1 MALSPKILIVDDEL
15 GMCESLRK
23 LLKLNGK
30 GYEVYTAGSG
40 AKARSILQDHK
51 FDVALL
57 DMVMPDTDGHQLMDL
72 INQKNPETD
81 IIIITGNA
89 SLDFAIGALK
99 RGAYDYVRKPFEFDE
114 LFMRIENALKQKQLE
129 KQNKIINAQLEW
141 SESRYR
147 RLVEN
152 SPDIIY
158 ALDEAGNFTF
168 ISNAAERL
176 LCMDRQDL
184 ISKHYNTIIHEEDH
198 EKAKWFFNERRTG
211 ERSTTGVELRLI
223 CSEECGEPKSYEV
236 RHLTIELKSTGIYDK
251 DILDSSKKFLGTY
264 GIARDI
270 SDRKRLETQLRHA
283 QKMEAVGALAGGV
296 AHDFNNLLM
305 GIQGYA
311 SLMLL
316 KTDPQHSHYKN
327 LNSIEQLV
335 QNGADLTKQLL
346 GFARDGKYD
355 VKSTN
360 MNEIARDTI
369 RMFGRTKKE
378 ISIYEEYQEAIWP
391 VEVDQGQLQQV
402 LLNIFVNAGQAMFGG
417 GDLTLATKNVILG
430 AQDAQAFG
438 LPPARYVRTSVSDT
452 GVGINEETRQR
463 IFEPF
468 FTTKEF
474 GHGTGLGLA
483 SAYGIIQNHQGT
495 IAVDSQVDEGTTFHI
510 YLPASQKGIKG
521 EKPFFEYDHN
531 GPQTVLLV
539 DDEDFILKVGSQIL
553 QELGYTVMT
562 ACSGKEAL
570 EIYSANRDKIDVVV
584 LDMIMPG
591 MGGGETYDSIKALKL
606 DVKVLL
612 SSGYSIIG
620 EASAILNRG
629 CQGFIQKPFTIKSFS
644 EKLREILDGENTPMY
659 QNLLIH

>member
-1 MALSPKILIVDDEL
+1 MAFSPKILIVDDEPR
-15 GMCESLRK
+15 MCESLRM
-23 LLKLNGK
+23 LFGRK
-30 GYEVYTAGSG
+30 GYEVCTAGSG
-40 AKARSILQDHK
+40 AEARSILQDRQ

-57 DMVMPDTDGHQLMDL
+57 DMVMPDTNGHQLMDL
-72 INQKNPETD
+72 INQKSPDTD
-81 IIIITGNA
+81 VIIITGNA
-89 SLDFAIGALK
+89 SLEFAIGALK
-99 RGAYDYVRKPFEFDE
+99 RGAYDYVRKPFEFEE
-114 LFMRIENALKQKQLE
+114 LLATVENALNQKRLKRE
-129 KQNKIINAQLEW
+129 NKIIHEKLEW

-176 LCMDRQDL
+176 LCVDRQQL
-184 ISKHYNTIIHEEDH
+184 ISKHYSTIIHEDDQ

-211 ERSTTGVELRLI
+211 ERSTTGVELKLI
-223 CSEECGEPKSYEV
+223 SSEECGEPKSYEV

-251 DILDSSKKFLGTY
+251 NVSDRSKKFLGTY
-264 GIARDI
+264 GVARDI

-283 QKMEAVGALAGGV
+283 QKMEAIGTLAGGI

-305 GIQGYA
+305 GVQGYA

-316 KTDPQHSHYKN
+316 KTDREHPHYKN
-327 LNSIEQLV
+327 LNSIEKLV

-378 ISIYEEYQEAIWP
+378 ISIYEEYEQAIWP
-391 VEVDQGQLQQV
+391 VEADQGQLQQV
-402 LLNIFVNAGQAMFGG
+402 LLNIFVNAGQAMHGG
-417 GDLTLATKNVILG
+417 GDLTLVTKNVTLG
-430 AQDAQAFG
+430 AQDTKVFG

-452 GVGINEETRQR
+452 GVGIDQGTRQR

-495 IAVDSQVDEGTTFHI
+495 IDVDSQVGEGTTFHI
-510 YLPASQKGIKG
+510 YLPASEKVIKD

-531 GPQTVLLV
+531 GPETVLLV

-553 QELGYTVMT
+553 QELGYTVLT
-562 ACSGKEAL
+562 AGSGREAL
-570 EIYSANRDKIDVVV
+570 EIYTANRDKIDVVI

-612 SSGYSIIG
+612 SSGYSIMG

-629 CQGFIQKPFTIKSFS
+629 CQGFIQKPFTVKSFS
-644 EKLREILDGENTPMY
+644 EKLREILNGENNSMY
-659 QNLLIH
+659 QSLPAQ

>member
-1 MALSPKILIVDDEL
+1 MAFLPKILIVDDEPK
-15 GMCESLRK
+15 MCESLRR
-23 LLKLNGK
+23 LLGVKD
-30 GYEVYTAGSG
+30 YEVYTAASG
-40 AKARSILQDHK
+40 AEARAILQDRQ
-51 FDVALL
+51 FDVALV

-72 INQKNPETD
+72 ISQKDPDTD
-81 IIIITGNA
+81 VIVITGDT
-89 SLDFAIGALK
+89 SLEFAIGALK
-99 RGAYDYVRKPFEFDE
+99 RGAYDYLRKPFEFE
-114 LFMRIENALKQKQLE
+114 KLLATVENALEQKRLKKE
-129 KQNKIINAQLEW
+129 NELINAKLEW
-141 SESRYR
+141 SESRYG
-147 RLVEN
+147 RLVES

-168 ISNAAERL
+168 ISNAVERL
-176 LCMDRQDL
+176 LCMNREDL
-184 ISKHYNTIIHEEDH
+184 ISRHYNTIIHEEDR

-223 CSEECGEPKSYEV
+223 SSEACGESKSFEV
-236 RHLTIELKSTGIYDK
+236 RHLTIELKSTGVYDR
-251 DILDSSKKFLGTY
+251 DVADSSKKFLGTY
-264 GIARDI
+264 GVARDI

-283 QKMEAVGALAGGV
+283 QKMEAVGTLAGGI

-316 KTDPQHSHYKN
+316 KTDREHPNYKN

-346 GFARDGKYD
+346 GIARDGKYD

-378 ISIYEEYQEAIWP
+378 ISIYEEYEEAIWP

-417 GDLTLATKNVILG
+417 GDLTLVTKNLILG
-430 AQDAQAFG
+430 AQDARVLG
-438 LPPARYVRTSVSDT
+438 LPPAKYVRISVSDT
-452 GVGINEETRQR
+452 GVGIDEGTRQR

-495 IAVDSQVDEGTTFHI
+495 IVVDSQVGEGTTFHI
-510 YLPASQKGIKG
+510 YLPASEKGIKG
-521 EKPFFEYDHN
+521 EKLFFGYDHN
-531 GPQTVLLV
+531 DPQTVLLV
-539 DDEDFILKVGSQIL
+539 DDEDVILKVGSQIL
-553 QELGYTVMT
+553 QELGYTVLT
-562 ACSGKEAL
+562 AGSGREAL
-570 EIYSANRDKIDVVV
+570 EIYSAYRDKIDIVV

-644 EKLREILDGENTPMY
+644 EKLREILDGENNSGY
-659 QNLLIH
+659 QQLLAQ

>member
-1 MALSPKILIVDDEL
+1 MVFSPKILIVDDEPR
-15 GMCESLRK
+15 MCESLRM
-23 LLKLNGK
+23 LLGGK
-30 GYEVYTAGSG
+30 GYEVYTAGTG
-40 AKARSILQDHK
+40 KQARAILQDRQ
-51 FDVALL
+51 FDVALV

-72 INQKNPETD
+72 INQKNPDTD
-81 IIIITGNA
+81 VIVITGDA
-89 SLDFAIGALK
+89 SLEFAIGALK
-99 RGAYDYVRKPFEFDE
+99 RGAYDYVRKPFEFEE
-114 LFMRIENALKQKQLE
+114 LLATVENALQQKRLKRE
-129 KQNKIINAQLEW
+129 NEIINEKLEW

-158 ALDEAGNFTF
+158 ALDDAGNFTF

-176 LCMDRQDL
+176 LCMDRQQL
-184 ISKHYNTIIHEEDH
+184 IAKHYNTIIHEDDQ

-211 ERSTTGVELRLI
+211 ERSTKGVELRLI
-223 CSEECGEPKSYEV
+223 SSEACGEPKSYEV
-236 RHLTIELKSTGIYDK
+236 RHMTIELKSTGIYDK
-251 DILDSSKKFLGTY
+251 DITDSSKKFLGTY

-283 QKMEAVGALAGGV
+283 QKMEAVGTLAGGI

-316 KTDPQHSHYKN
+316 KTDPEHPNYKN
-327 LNSIEQLV
+327 LNNIEQLV

-369 RMFGRTKKE
+369 RMFGRTRKE
-378 ISIYEEYQEAIWP
+378 ISIYEEYEEAIWP

-402 LLNIFVNAGQAMFGG
+402 LLNMFVNAGQAMSGG
-417 GDLTLATKNVILG
+417 GDLTLVTKNVFLE
-430 AQDAQAFG
+430 AQDAKEFG
-438 LPPARYVRTSVSDT
+438 LPPAGYVRISVSDT
-452 GVGINEETRQR
+452 GQGIDEGTRQR

-495 IAVDSQVDEGTTFHI
+495 IAVDSQLDEGTTFHI
-510 YLPASQKGIKG
+510 YLPASEKVRKD
-521 EKPFFEYDHN
+521 EKPFFEYNHN

-553 QELGYTVMT
+553 QELGYRVLT
-562 ACSGKEAL
+562 AGSGREAL
-570 EIYSANRDKIDVVV
+570 EIYSANRDKIDIVV
-584 LDMIMPG
+584 LDMIMPS

-612 SSGYSIIG
+612 SSGYSIMG

-629 CQGFIQKPFTIKSFS
+629 CQGFIQKPFTMKSFS
-644 EKLREILDGENTPMY
+644 EKLREILDGENNSKH
-659 QNLLIH
+659 QNLLLH

>member
-1 MALSPKILIVDDEL
+1 MALSPKILIVDDESR
-15 GMCESLRK
+15 MCESLRM
-23 LLKLNGK
+23 LLNGK
-30 GYEVYTAGSG
+30 GFEVYTACSG
-40 AKARSILQDHK
+40 AEARAILQNRQ

-57 DMVMPDTDGHQLMDL
+57 DMVIPDTDGHQLMDL
-72 INQKNPETD
+72 INQKNPDTD
-81 IIIITGNA
+81 IIIITGNT
-89 SLDFAIGALK
+89 SLEFAIGALK
-99 RGAYDYVRKPFEFDE
+99 RGAYDYVRKPFEFEE
-114 LFMRIENALKQKQLE
+114 LLTTVENALKQKQLE

-147 RLVEN
+147 RLVES

-158 ALDEAGNFTF
+158 ALDEDGNFTF

-184 ISKHYNTIIHEEDH
+184 IAKHYNTIIHEEDQ

-223 CSEECGEPKSYEV
+223 SSEECGEPKSYEV
-236 RHLTIELKSTGIYDK
+236 RHLTIELKSTGIYDR
-251 DILDSSKKFLGTY
+251 DVADSSKQFLGTY
-264 GIARDI
+264 GVARDI

-283 QKMEAVGALAGGV
+283 QKMEAVGTLAGGI

-316 KTDPQHSHYKN
+316 KTNLEHPHYKN

-346 GFARDGKYD
+346 GFARDGKYH
-355 VKSTN
+355 VKTTD
-360 MNEIARDTI
+360 MNEVTQDTL

-378 ISIYEEYQEAIWP
+378 ISIYEKYEENIWS
-391 VEVDQGQLQQV
+391 VEVDQGQLKQV
-402 LLNIFVNAGQAMFGG
+402 LLNIFVNAGHAMPGG
-417 GDLTLATKNVILG
+417 GDLTLVTKNVILG
-430 AQDAQAFG
+430 AQDARALG
-438 LPPARYVRTSVSDT
+438 LPPARYVRTSASDT

-483 SAYGIIQNHQGT
+483 SAYGIIQNHHGT
-495 IAVDSQVDEGTTFHI
+495 IDVNSRMDEGTTFHI
-510 YLPASQKGIKG
+510 YLPASQKVRKVV
-521 EKPFFEYDHN
+521 KPVFGHHHN
-531 GPQTVLLV
+531 GPETVLLV
-539 DDEDFILKVGSQIL
+539 DDEDVILKVGSQIL

-562 ACSGKEAL
+562 ASSGKEAL
-570 EIYSANRDKIDVVV
+570 EIYSANRDKIDIVV

-612 SSGYSIIG
+612 SSGYSIMG
-620 EASAILNRG
+620 EASAILDRG
-629 CQGFIQKPFTIKSFS
+629 CQGFIQKPFTVKSFS
-644 EKLREILDGENTPMY
+644 EKLREILNGENTRML
-659 QNLLIH
+659 QNSRLH

>member
-1 MALSPKILIVDDEL
+1 MALSPKILIVDDEYR
-15 GMCESLRK
+15 MCESLRM
-23 LLKLNGK
+23 LLSGK
-30 GYEVYTAGSG
+30 GFEVYTAGSG
-40 AKARSILQDHK
+40 VEARAILQDRK

-57 DMVMPDTDGHQLMDL
+57 DMVIPDTDGHQLMDL
-72 INQKNPETD
+72 INQKNPDTD
-81 IIIITGNA
+81 IIIITGNT
-89 SLDFAIGALK
+89 SLEFAIGALK
-99 RGAYDYVRKPFEFDE
+99 RGAYDYVRKPFEFEE
-114 LFMRIENALKQKQLE
+114 LLATVENALKQKRLKKE
-129 KQNKIINAQLEW
+129 NEIINAKLEW
-141 SESRYR
+141 SEIRYR
-147 RLVEN
+147 RLVES

-168 ISNAAERL
+168 INNAAERL

-184 ISKHYNTIIHEEDH
+184 ISKHYNTIIHGEDQ

-223 CSEECGEPKSYEV
+223 SSEECGEPKSYEV
-236 RHLTIELKSTGIYDK
+236 RHLTIELKSTGIYDR
-251 DILDSSKKFLGTY
+251 DVADRSKQFLGTY
-264 GIARDI
+264 GVARDI

-283 QKMEAVGALAGGV
+283 QKMEAVGTLAGGI

-316 KTDPQHSHYKN
+316 KTNPQHPHYKN
-327 LNSIEQLV
+327 LNGIEQLV

-346 GFARDGKYD
+346 GFARDGKYH
-355 VKSTN
+355 VKTTD
-360 MNEIARDTI
+360 MNEVARDTI

-378 ISIYEEYQEAIWP
+378 ISIYEEYEKNIWS
-391 VEVDQGQLQQV
+391 VEVDQGQLKQV
-402 LLNIFVNAGQAMFGG
+402 LLNIFVNAGHAMPGG
-417 GDLTLATKNVILG
+417 GDLTLVTKNVILG
-430 AQDAQAFG
+430 AQDAQSLG

-495 IAVDSQVDEGTTFHI
+495 IDVDSQMEEGTTFHI
-510 YLPASQKGIKG
+510 YLPASQKIRKVV
-521 EKPFFEYDHN
+521 KPDFEHHHN
-531 GPQTVLLV
+531 GPETVLLV
-539 DDEDFILKVGSQIL
+539 DDEDVILKVGSQIL

-562 ACSGKEAL
+562 AGSGKEAL
-570 EIYSANRDKIDVVV
+570 EIYSANRDKIDIVV

-612 SSGYSIIG
+612 SSGYSIMG
-620 EASAILNRG
+620 EASAILDRG
-629 CQGFIQKPFTIKSFS
+629 CQGFIQKPFTVKSFS
-644 EKLREILDGENTPMY
+644 EKLREILNGENTPMY
-659 QNLLIH
+659 QSSQLH

>member
-1 MALSPKILIVDDEL
+1 MAFSPKILIVDDEPR
-15 GMCESLRK
+15 MCESLRM
-23 LLKLNGK
+23 LLGGN

-40 AKARSILQDHK
+40 AEARTIMQDRQ
-51 FDVALL
+51 FDVALV

-72 INQKNPETD
+72 INQKDPDTD
-81 IIIITGNA
+81 VIVITGDT
-89 SLDFAIGALK
+89 SLEFAIGALK
-99 RGAYDYVRKPFEFDE
+99 RGAYDYVRKPFELEE
-114 LFMRIENALKQKQLE
+114 LLTTVENALKQKRLKRE
-129 KQNKIINAQLEW
+129 NEIIHKKLEW

-158 ALDEAGNFTF
+158 ALDEDGNFTF

-176 LCMDRQDL
+176 LCVDRQHL
-184 ISKHYNTIIHEEDH
+184 ISRHYRSIIHEDDQ

-223 CSEECGEPKSYEV
+223 SSEECGKPKSYEV

-251 DILDSSKKFLGTY
+251 DITDSSKKFLGTY

-283 QKMEAVGALAGGV
+283 QKMEAVGALAGGI

-316 KTDPQHSHYKN
+316 KTYPEHPHHKH
-327 LNSIEQLV
+327 LNSVEQLV

-346 GFARDGKYD
+346 GFAKDGKYD

-378 ISIYEEYQEAIWP
+378 ISIYEEYEEAIWP

-402 LLNIFVNAGQAMFGG
+402 LLNIFVNAGQAMLGG
-417 GDLTLATKNVILG
+417 GDITLATKNVILG
-430 AQDAQAFG
+430 AQDAKVFG

-452 GVGINEETRQR
+452 GVGIDMGTRQR

-483 SAYGIIQNHQGT
+483 SAYGIVQNHQGT
-495 IAVDSQVDEGTTFHI
+495 IAVDSQVNEGTTFHI
-510 YLPASQKGIKG
+510 YLPASEKDIKD
-521 EKPFFEYDHN
+521 EKSFFEYDHN

-553 QELGYTVMT
+553 QELGYSVLT
-562 ACSGKEAL
+562 AGSGKEAL
-570 EIYSANRDKIDVVV
+570 EIYTTNRDKIDIVV

-612 SSGYSIIG
+612 SSGYSIMG

-629 CQGFIQKPFTIKSFS
+629 CHGFIQKPFTIKSFS
-644 EKLREILDGENTPMY
+644 EKLREILDRENNSGY
-659 QNLLIH
+659 QNLRIH

>member
-1 MALSPKILIVDDEL
+1 MAFSPKILIVDDEPR
-15 GMCESLRK
+15 MCESLRM
-23 LLKLNGK
+23 LLGGN

-40 AKARSILQDHK
+40 AEARAILQDK
-51 FDVALL
+51 RFDVALL

-72 INQKNPETD
+72 INQKNPDTD
-81 IIIITGNA
+81 VIVITGDT
-89 SLDFAIGALK
+89 SLEFAIGALK
-99 RGAYDYVRKPFEFDE
+99 RGAYDYVRKPFEFEE
-114 LFMRIENALKQKQLE
+114 LLTTVKNALKQKRLKRENEIIHE
-129 KQNKIINAQLEW
+129 KLEW

-158 ALDEAGNFTF
+158 TLDEAGNFTF
-168 ISNAAERL
+168 ISNAAARL
-176 LCMDRQDL
+176 LCVDQQQL
-184 ISKHYNTIIHEEDH
+184 ISKHYNTIVHEDDQ

-223 CSEECGEPKSYEV
+223 SSEGCGEPKSYGV
-236 RHLTIELKSTGIYDK
+236 QHLTVELKSTGIYDK
-251 DILDSSKKFLGTY
+251 NVTDKSKIFLGTY
-264 GIARDI
+264 GVARDI
-270 SDRKRLETQLRHA
+270 SDRKRLETQLLHA
-283 QKMEAVGALAGGV
+283 QKMEAIGTLAGGI

-316 KTDPQHSHYKN
+316 KTDPQHPHFKN

-360 MNEIARDTI
+360 MNELARDTI

-378 ISIYEEYQEAIWP
+378 ISIYEEYEEAIWP

-402 LLNIFVNAGQAMFGG
+402 LLNIFVNAGQAMLGG
-417 GDLTLATKNVILG
+417 GDLTLVTKNVILA
-430 AQDAQAFG
+430 AQDAKSFG
-438 LPPARYVRTSVSDT
+438 LPPARYVRASVSDT
-452 GVGINEETRQR
+452 GVGIDEGTRQR

-483 SAYGIIQNHQGT
+483 SAYGIVQNHQGT

-510 YLPASQKGIKG
+510 YLPASEKGIKD
-521 EKPFFEYDHN
+521 EKSFFEYDHN
-531 GPQTVLLV
+531 DPQTVLLV

-553 QELGYTVMT
+553 QELGYTVLT
-562 ACSGKEAL
+562 AGSGREAL
-570 EIYSANRDKIDVVV
+570 EIYTANRDKIDIVV

-612 SSGYSIIG
+612 SSGYSIMG

-629 CQGFIQKPFTIKSFS
+629 CQGFIQKPFTLKSFS
-644 EKLREILDGENTPMY
+644 EKLREILDGENNSMY
-659 QNLLIH
+659 QDLLTQ

>member
-1 MALSPKILIVDDEL
+1 MVFSPKILIVDDEPRI
-15 GMCESLRK
+15 CESLRM
-23 LLKLNGK
+23 LFGRK
-30 GYEVYTAGSG
+30 GYEVRTAGSG
-40 AKARSILQDHK
+40 AETRAILQDRQ
-51 FDVALL
+51 FDVALV
-57 DMVMPDTDGHQLMDL
+57 DMVMPDTNGHQLMDL
-72 INQKNPETD
+72 INQKCPDTD
-81 IIIITGNA
+81 VIIITGNA
-89 SLDFAIGALK
+89 SLEFAIGALK
-99 RGAYDYVRKPFEFDE
+99 RGAYDYVRKPFEFEE
-114 LFMRIENALKQKQLE
+114 LLTTVENALNQKRLKRENEIIHE
-129 KQNKIINAQLEW
+129 KLEW

-176 LCMDRQDL
+176 LGVDRQQL
-184 ISKHYNTIIHEEDH
+184 ISKHYSTIIHEDDQ
-198 EKAKWFFNERRTG
+198 EKAKCFFNERRTG

-223 CSEECGEPKSYEV
+223 SSEEGRAPKSYEV
-236 RHLTIELKSTGIYDK
+236 RHLTIELKATGIYDK
-251 DILDSSKKFLGTY
+251 DITDSSKKFLGTY

-316 KTDPQHSHYKN
+316 KTDPEHPHYKN

-360 MNEIARDTI
+360 MNEIARETI

-378 ISIYEEYQEAIWP
+378 ISIYEEYEAAIWP

-402 LLNIFVNAGQAMFGG
+402 LLNIFVNASQAMLGG
-417 GDLTLATKNVILG
+417 GDLTLVTKNVILG
-430 AQDAQAFG
+430 THDAKAFG

-452 GVGINEETRQR
+452 GVGIDEETRQR

-495 IAVDSQVDEGTTFHI
+495 IDVDSQVDVGTTFHI
-510 YLPASQKGIKG
+510 YLPASEKIIKD
-521 EKPFFEYDHN
+521 EKPFFEYDLN
-531 GPQTVLLV
+531 DPQTVLLV

-553 QELGYTVMT
+553 RELGYTVLT
-562 ACSGKEAL
+562 AGSGKEAL
-570 EIYSANRDKIDVVV
+570 EIYTANRDKIDIVV
-584 LDMIMPG
+584 LDMIMPD

-612 SSGYSIIG
+612 SSGYSLMG

-629 CQGFIQKPFTIKSFS
+629 CQGFIQKPFTMKSFS
-644 EKLREILDGENTPMY
+644 EKLREILDGENNSMY
-659 QNLLIH
+659 QNLRIQ

>member
-1 MALSPKILIVDDEL
+1 MAFSPKILIVDDEPR
-15 GMCESLRK
+15 MCESLRM
-23 LLKLNGK
+23 LFGRK
-30 GYEVYTAGSG
+30 GYEVCTAGSG
-40 AKARSILQDHK
+40 AEARSILQDIQ

-57 DMVMPDTDGHQLMDL
+57 DMVMPDTNGHQLMDL
-72 INQKNPETD
+72 VNQKSRDTD
-81 IIIITGNA
+81 VIIITGNA
-89 SLDFAIGALK
+89 SLEFAIGALK
-99 RGAYDYVRKPFEFDE
+99 RGAYDYVRKPFEFEE
-114 LFMRIENALKQKQLE
+114 LLATVENALNQKRLKKENEIIHE
-129 KQNKIINAQLEW
+129 KLEW
-141 SESRYR
+141 SEGRYR

-176 LCMDRQDL
+176 LCVDRQQL
-184 ISKHYNTIIHEEDH
+184 ISKHYSTIIHEDDQ

-211 ERSTTGVELRLI
+211 KRSTTGVELKLI
-223 CSEECGEPKSYEV
+223 SSEECGEPKSYEV

-251 DILDSSKKFLGTY
+251 NVSDRSKKFLGTY
-264 GIARDI
+264 GVARDI

-283 QKMEAVGALAGGV
+283 QKMEAIGTLAGGI

-305 GIQGYA
+305 GVQGYA

-316 KTDPQHSHYKN
+316 KTDREHPHYKN
-327 LNSIEQLV
+327 LNSIEKLV

-378 ISIYEEYQEAIWP
+378 ISIYEEYEQAIWP
-391 VEVDQGQLQQV
+391 VEADQGQLQQV
-402 LLNIFVNAGQAMFGG
+402 LLNIFVNAGQAMPGG
-417 GDLTLATKNVILG
+417 GDLTLVTKNVILG
-430 AQDAQAFG
+430 AKDARVFG
-438 LPPARYVRTSVSDT
+438 LPPARYVRTSVTDT
-452 GVGINEETRQR
+452 GVGIDQGTRQR

-495 IAVDSQVDEGTTFHI
+495 IDVDSQVGEGTTFHI
-510 YLPASQKGIKG
+510 YLPASEKVIKD

-531 GPQTVLLV
+531 GLETVLLV

-553 QELGYTVMT
+553 QELGYTVLT
-562 ACSGKEAL
+562 AGSGREAL
-570 EIYSANRDKIDVVV
+570 EIYTANRDKIDVVI

-612 SSGYSIIG
+612 SSGYSIMG

-629 CQGFIQKPFTIKSFS
+629 CQGFIQKPFTVKSFS
-644 EKLREILDGENTPMY
+644 EKLREILDGENNSMY
-659 QNLLIH
+659 QSLPAQ

>member
-1 MALSPKILIVDDEL
+1 MALSPKILIVDDEPK
-15 GMCESLRK
+15 MCESLRK
-23 LLKLNGK
+23 LLGGK

-40 AKARSILQDHK
+40 AEAREILQDRQY
-51 FDVALL
+51 DVALV
-57 DMVMPDTDGHQLMDL
+57 DMVMPDTDGHQMMDL
-72 INQKNPETD
+72 INQKDPDTD
-81 IIIITGNA
+81 VIVITGDT
-89 SLDFAIGALK
+89 SLEFAIGALK
-99 RGAYDYVRKPFEFDE
+99 RGAYDYVRKPFEFEE
-114 LFMRIENALKQKQLE
+114 LLTTVENALEQKRLKKDNE
-129 KQNKIINAQLEW
+129 IINAKLEW
-141 SESRYR
+141 SEHRYR
-147 RLVEN
+147 RLVES

-158 ALDEAGNFTF
+158 ALDEAGNITF

-176 LCMDRQDL
+176 LCMDRQQL
-184 ISKHYNTIIHEEDH
+184 ISKHYNTIIHEDDQ

-223 CSEECGEPKSYEV
+223 SSKGCGEPKSYNV
-236 RHLTIELKSTGIYDK
+236 QHLTIELKSTGIYDK
-251 DILDSSKKFLGTY
+251 DVLESSKKFLGTY
-264 GIARDI
+264 GVARDI

-283 QKMEAVGALAGGV
+283 QKMEAVGTLAGGI

-311 SLMLL
+311 SLMLI
-316 KTDPQHSHYKN
+316 KTDPEHPHHKN
-327 LNSIEQLV
+327 LSSIEHLV

-378 ISIYEEYQEAIWP
+378 ISVYEEYETTIWP

-402 LLNIFVNAGQAMFGG
+402 LLNIFVNAGQAMPGG
-417 GDLTLATKNVILG
+417 GDLTLVTENVILG
-430 AQDAQAFG
+430 AQDAKAIG

-452 GVGINEETRQR
+452 GVGIDEVARQR

-495 IAVDSQVDEGTTFHI
+495 IVVDSQVDKGTTFHI
-510 YLPASQKGIKG
+510 YLPASEKGIKD
-521 EKPFFEYDHN
+521 EKPFFEYNQKD
-531 GPQTVLLV
+531 PETVLLV
-539 DDEDFILKVGSQIL
+539 DDEDFILKVGSQL
-553 QELGYTVMT
+553 LRELGYTVLT
-562 ACSGKEAL
+562 AGSGKEAL
-570 EIYSANRDKIDVVV
+570 EIYTANRDKIDIVV

-612 SSGYSIIG
+612 SSGYSIMG
-620 EASAILNRG
+620 EARAILNRG
-629 CQGFIQKPFTIKSFS
+629 CQGFIQKPFTMKSFS
-644 EKLREILDGENTPMY
+644 EKLKEILDGENKSMQQTL
-659 QNLLIH
+659 QLQ

>member
-1 MALSPKILIVDDEL
+1 MAFTPKILIIDDEP
-15 GMCESLRK
+15 GMCESLRIFF
-23 LLKLNGK
+23 GTK
-30 GYEVYTAGSG
+30 GYDVSTAGSG
-40 AKARSILQDHK
+40 EQARQILQESR
-51 FDVALL
+51 FDVALV
-57 DMVMPDTDGHQLMDL
+57 DMVIPDTDGHQLMDL
-72 INQKNPETD
+72 INRKSPDTD
-81 IIIITGNA
+81 VIVITGNT
-89 SLDFAIGALK
+89 SLEFAIGALK
-99 RGAYDYVRKPFEFDE
+99 RGAYDYVRKPFEFEE
-114 LFMRIENALKQKQLE
+114 LLTTVENALKQKQLKRE
-129 KQNKIINAQLEW
+129 NEIINEKLEW

-176 LCMDRQDL
+176 LGLDPQQL
-184 ISKHYNTIIHEEDH
+184 ISKHYTTIIHEDDQER
-198 EKAKWFFNERRTG
+198 AKWFFNERRTG
-211 ERSTTGVELRLI
+211 KRSATGVELRLI
-223 CSEECGEPKSYEV
+223 SSEASAELKTYEV
-236 RHLTIELKSTGIYDK
+236 QHLTIELKSIGIYDK
-251 DILDSSKKFLGTY
+251 DVKDRSKKFLGTY
-264 GIARDI
+264 GVARDI

-283 QKMEAVGALAGGV
+283 QKMEAVGTLAGGI

-316 KTDPQHSHYKN
+316 KTDPKHPNYKS

-378 ISIYEEYQEAIWP
+378 ISLHEEYEEAIWP

-402 LLNIFVNAGQAMFGG
+402 LLNMFVNAAQAMPGG
-417 GDLTLATKNVILG
+417 GDLTLVTKNVVLA
-430 AQDAQAFG
+430 AQDAKQFG
-438 LPPARYVRTSVSDT
+438 LPPGKYVRTSISDT
-452 GVGINEETRQR
+452 GAGIDEGTRQR

-468 FTTKEF
+468 FTTKEL

-495 IAVDSQVDEGTTFHI
+495 IDVDSQLGKGATFHI
-510 YLPASQKGIKG
+510 YLPVSKEVRK
-521 EKPFFEYDHN
+521 EKKSIIEPNHD
-531 GPQTVLLV
+531 GPETVLLV
-539 DDEDFILKVGSQIL
+539 DDEDYILKVGSQIL
-553 QELGYTVMT
+553 QELGYTVLT
-562 ACSGKEAL
+562 ASSGKEAL
-570 EIYSANRDKIDVVV
+570 EIYTRKKDEIDIVV

-591 MGGGETYDSIKALKL
+591 MGGGETYDNIRALNL
-606 DVKVLL
+606 DAKVLL
-612 SSGYSIIG
+612 SSGYSIMG
-620 EASAILNRG
+620 EASHILNRG
-629 CQGFIQKPFTIKSFS
+629 CQGFIQKPFTMKNFS
-644 EKLREILDGENTPMY
+644 EKLREILNGENNSM
-659 QNLLIH
+659 QENFVIQ